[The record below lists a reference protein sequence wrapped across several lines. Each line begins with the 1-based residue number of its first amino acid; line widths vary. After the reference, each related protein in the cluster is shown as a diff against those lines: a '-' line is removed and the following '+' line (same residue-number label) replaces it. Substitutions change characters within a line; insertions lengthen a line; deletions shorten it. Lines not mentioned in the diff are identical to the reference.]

1 VAVELSGL
9 PFDPKVDKSVILSS
23 GQFILSPEA
32 VAKELEANSKLMD
45 LIDHDTSAQETTDQE
60 EGETDIEND
69 EQEVFVMPFV
79 RGHISSDDE
88 DEDEDEEEGQQVAHS
103 VPEANLSQKPAT
115 KKKFDF
121 SLFLSG

>member
-1 VAVELSGL
+1 MSVAVELSGL

-88 DEDEDEEEGQQVAHS
+88 DEEEGQQVAHS
-103 VPEANLSQKPAT
+103 VPEANLSQKPAA